1 MINLKKWMTKMSSG
15 LNTVISRTNRRQ
27 VSIPADS
34 SFSTTT
40 FTAEI
45 HRIGNFAI
53 LYMNILVPA
62 LEAGKE
68 RTMFT
73 IPSSYFNPVGQYNFT
88 VTGQVNAVYLIQVH
102 TDGSVSIYAPSAT
115 SQQFIRGTFVIP
127 CS

>member
-1 MINLKKWMTKMSSG
+1 VINLKKWMTKMSSG

-34 SFSTTT
+34 SFSTTS
-40 FTAEI
+40 FTAVI

-68 RTMFT
+68 MTMFT
-73 IPSSYFNPVGQYNFT
+73 IPSSYFNPVGQHNFT
-88 VTGQVNAVYLIQVH
+88 VTGQINAFYLIQVRAN
-102 TDGSVSIYAPSAT
+102 GEVSIYAPNT
-115 SQQFIRGTFVIP
+115 TTQQFMRGTFVIP